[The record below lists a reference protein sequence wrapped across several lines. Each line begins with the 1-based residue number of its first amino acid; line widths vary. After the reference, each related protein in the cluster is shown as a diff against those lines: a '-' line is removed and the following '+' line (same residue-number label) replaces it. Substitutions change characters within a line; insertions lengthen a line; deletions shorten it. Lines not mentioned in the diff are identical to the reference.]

1 VVYRTTPKMAE
12 RKQAHRAKL
21 LKAAIRLFGK
31 QGYHATTVPRI
42 VRQSGSS
49 TGSFYF
55 YFRNKDDVFASVLE
69 AIGEQIATAL
79 NKAIARAQGDA
90 ILQMRRAVEAFIS
103 FLAEHP
109 DEARILIVESSGLN
123 ARLAKVRRSI
133 IASHSRSVEN
143 AVTAISGSTPK
154 LDPKVIASCWVGA
167 VLESV
172 YQWLE
177 SPIGNRI
184 SAEAL
189 AREVSRFNL
198 RGIGAIQEGT

>member
-1 VVYRTTPKMAE
+1 MAYHTTPKMAK
-12 RKQAHRAKL
+12 RKQAHRAKIL
-21 LKAAIRLFGK
+21 QMGIRLFGK

-42 VRQSGSS
+42 VRAAGSS

-55 YFRNKDDVFASVLE
+55 YFRNKDDIFASALE
-69 AIGEQIATAL
+69 AIGEQIAIVL
-79 NKAIARAQGDA
+79 NKAIASAQGNT
-90 ILQMRRAVEAFIS
+90 ISQMQLAVEAFIL

-109 DEARILIVESSGLN
+109 DEARILIIESSGLS

-133 IASHSRSVEN
+133 IASHCRSVEK
-143 AVTAISGSTPK
+143 ALASISGSLQK
-154 LDPKVIASCWVGA
+154 LNPRVIASCWVGA

-184 SAEAL
+184 SADAL
-189 AREVSRFNL
+189 AREVSGFNL
-198 RGIGAIQEGT
+198 RGIGAEEESP

>member
-1 VVYRTTPKMAE
+1 VAYHTTPKMAK
-12 RKQAHRAKL
+12 RKQAHRAKIL
-21 LKAAIRLFGK
+21 QMGIRLFGK

-42 VRQSGSS
+42 VRAAGSS

-55 YFRNKDDVFASVLE
+55 YFRNKDDIFASALE
-69 AIGEQIATAL
+69 AIGEQIAIVL
-79 NKAIARAQGDA
+79 NKAIASAQGNT
-90 ILQMRRAVEAFIS
+90 ISQMQLAVEAFIL

-109 DEARILIVESSGLN
+109 DEARILIIESSGLS

-133 IASHSRSVEN
+133 IASHCRSVEK
-143 AVTAISGSTPK
+143 ALASISGSLQK
-154 LDPKVIASCWVGA
+154 LNPRVIASCWVGA

-184 SAEAL
+184 SADAL
-189 AREVSRFNL
+189 AREVSGFNL
-198 RGIGAIQEGT
+198 RGIGAEEESP